1 MRDFVGSYSRGLT
14 RAKPTRSH
22 GRNFTCF
29 WGVLSFILTHPRSF
43 GPILTHILT
52 FVQTRSLTCSQSHT
66 RCPTR
71 SRVQSDTCRTYAR
84 ACSHLHAFDPTGGP
98 PALVR
103 AHSRRAVLRGACVH
117 SCRMLGSRRVLTPTT
132 DAPSH
137 PRLRAQVRPARRP
150 ALRTSLSGSSNRPAS
165 KRNGCGDGER
175 ASGAG
180 GQNGR
185 QWRNEQQWMARVG

>member
-1 MRDFVGSYSRGLT
+1 MWVPIPADFRQTYSLT
-14 RAKPTRSH
+14 E
-22 GRNFTCF
+22 RNFTCF

-52 FVQTRSLTCSQSHT
+52 FGQTRSLTCSQSHT

-84 ACSHLHAFDPTGGP
+84 ACSHLHAFDPTGGRSTRTRSRALATGCAARCVR
-98 PALVR
+98 ALVPH
-103 AHSRRAVLRGACVH
+103 AP
-117 SCRMLGSRRVLTPTT
+117 GSRRVLTPTT

-165 KRNGCGDGER
+165 
-175 ASGAG
+175 
-180 GQNGR
+180 
-185 QWRNEQQWMARVG
+185 